1 MDLDIEN
8 DGDIHSW
15 KDIQHIAFRGY
26 KLFLWLLLFSFEIVL
41 DQLIKVLLQLCLHID
56 NSVYYYPVSW

>member
-15 KDIQHIAFRGY
+15 QDMRHIAFSGY
-26 KLFLWLLLFSFEIVL
+26 KLFLWLSPLFFW
-41 DQLIKVLLQLCLHID
+41 
-56 NSVYYYPVSW
+56 NSIRPAD